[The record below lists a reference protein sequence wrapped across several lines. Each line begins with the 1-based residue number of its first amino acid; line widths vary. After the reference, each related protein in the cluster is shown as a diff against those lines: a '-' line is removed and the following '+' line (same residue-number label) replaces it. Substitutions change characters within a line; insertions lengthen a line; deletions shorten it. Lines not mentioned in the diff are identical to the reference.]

1 MHHETIEIEN
11 TDECIEKLKVILRNG
26 QNTNPVCQ
34 CRNLHF
40 PVGNITFFFKYLA
53 WLLFLEFG
61 Y

>member
-40 PVGNITFFFKYLA
+40 PVGNITFFLSI
-53 WLLFLEFG
+53 WLG
-61 Y
+61 CCS